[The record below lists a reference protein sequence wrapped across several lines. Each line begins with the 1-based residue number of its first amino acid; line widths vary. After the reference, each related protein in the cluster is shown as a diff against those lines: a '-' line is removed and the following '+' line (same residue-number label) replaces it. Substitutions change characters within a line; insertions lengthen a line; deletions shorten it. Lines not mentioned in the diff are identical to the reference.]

1 MKESLKKYLKKRVV
15 LDTRSSFLYIG
26 LLEKVTDNCVV
37 LTEVDVHDT
46 REGAS
51 SKELYV
57 LESKKTGIKANRDR
71 VFISLDYVISFSGL
85 DEVKF
90 F

>member
-1 MKESLKKYLKKRVV
+1 MKESLKKYLNKRVV

-37 LTEVDVHDT
+37 LTEVDVHDA

-57 LESKKTGIKANRDR
+57 LESKKT
-71 VFISLDYVISFSGL
+71 VPW
-85 DEVKF
+85 
-90 F
+90 